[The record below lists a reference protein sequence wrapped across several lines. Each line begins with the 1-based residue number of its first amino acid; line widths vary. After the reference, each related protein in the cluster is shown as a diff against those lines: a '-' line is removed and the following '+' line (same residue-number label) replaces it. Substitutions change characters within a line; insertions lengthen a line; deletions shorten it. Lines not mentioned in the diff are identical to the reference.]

1 MSQQRSPFT
10 HRRYPLTMVCATYR
24 VARAT
29 VYAQAGSTDAAPP
42 SRAKRGPKTPVTD
55 VVLIDAM
62 RQVLADSPFHGE
74 GHRKMRVRLR
84 TLGHRV
90 GRNRVLRLMRAAGL
104 LAPQRAGHP
113 HGDPAH
119 AGTITTAR
127 PNVMWGTDATRFYTE
142 RDGWCWWFGAID
154 HASDDI
160 VGWHVAKIGDRWAA
174 LEPIRAGARL
184 AFGAFAKDV
193 ARGLTVRSDWGPQY
207 IADAF
212 GNELAWLGITHSHSF
227 VREPQCNGVIE
238 RFIRTLKEQCIWL
251 HRFESLDEARGIMG
265 AFIERYNHQ
274 WLIERLDHRT
284 PAVARREL
292 LAAA

>member
-10 HRRYPLTMVCATYR
+10 HRRYPLTMVCASYR

-29 VYAQAGSTDAAPP
+29 VYAQAGADETAPST
-42 SRAKRGPKTPVTD
+42 RAKRGPKTPVTD
-55 VVLIDAM
+55 TVLVEAM
-62 RQVLADSPFHGE
+62 RQVLAASPFHGE

-84 TLGHRV
+84 GLGHRV

-104 LAPQRAGHP
+104 LAPQRTGHP

-119 AGTITTAR
+119 TGTITTER

-212 GNELAWLGITHSHSF
+212 GNELAWLGITHSHSY

-238 RFIRTLKEQCIWL
+238 RFIRTLKEQCLWL
-251 HRFESLDEARGIMG
+251 HRFESLEEARGIIG